1 MLPKY
6 ESTMISTDDI
16 TASSSVLDIYTE
28 IFPSLKTNTLSQ
40 VPWMNGFEALGYKMA
55 GTGSS

>member
-16 TASSSVLDIYTE
+16 TASSSILDIYNE
-28 IFPSLKTNTLSQ
+28 IFPSLKTNTLSR

>member
-16 TASSSVLDIYTE
+16 RASSSVLDIYNK
-28 IFPSLKTNTLSQ
+28 IFLSLKTNT
-40 VPWMNGFEALGYKMA
+40 
-55 GTGSS
+55 

>member
-1 MLPKY
+1 
-6 ESTMISTDDI
+6 MISTDDI
-16 TASSSVLDIYTE
+16 TASSSILDIYNE

-55 GTGSS
+55 GIGSS